1 MSDNP
6 QKLVHALPFDS
17 ASVLTRKR
25 RRLDREASVAVET
38 ASNVTQSAVQPMVDP
53 MLVDLSPFPLP
64 SHPSSAD
71 FGGGNHNIDL
81 HPPSRLPT
89 PYPTIGV
96 NSDLTPAPVP
106 SGLAL
111 SLSRLEAE
119 SHAVRLRQSR
129 AIQDDSQTGGTYARH
144 VTRYQVWWE
153 SDQASRCA
161 AEPGYTAIPPFPVTA
176 AKVVMFLEYE
186 TTREKVIKISFFL

>member
-6 QKLVHALPFDS
+6 QKIVHPLPFDS

-25 RRLDREASVAVET
+25 RRLDREASVLIET
-38 ASNVTQSAVQPMVDP
+38 ASNVMQSAAQPIMDP
-53 MLVDLSPFPLP
+53 SLFPLP
-64 SHPSSAD
+64 SRPPSAA
-71 FGGGNHNIDL
+71 FGGDMIQMC
-81 HPPSRLPT
+81 PPSRLPT
-89 PYPTIGV
+89 PYPTFGI
-96 NSDLTPAPVP
+96 NPDLTVP

-153 SDQASRCA
+153 SDQANRCV

-186 TTREKVIKISFFL
+186 TSREKVG